1 MQQGVMGL
9 ISKKRDNQVQNTN
22 YANLE
27 HKWQKK
33 KGRKYYFLS
42 VTTNFL
48 ACLRKVSTDTFV
60 LFLLS
65 ITLLYSLEKVGKN
78 DLSHKAVLLIPTT
91 MLFLFRVL

>member
-33 KGRKYYFLS
+33 KGK
-42 VTTNFL
+42 
-48 ACLRKVSTDTFV
+48 KI
-60 LFLLS
+60 LFPECNNEFFS
-65 ITLLYSLEKVGKN
+65 MFTESFYGHICVIS
-78 DLSHKAVLLIPTT
+78 AVNYIII
-91 MLFLFRVL
+91 